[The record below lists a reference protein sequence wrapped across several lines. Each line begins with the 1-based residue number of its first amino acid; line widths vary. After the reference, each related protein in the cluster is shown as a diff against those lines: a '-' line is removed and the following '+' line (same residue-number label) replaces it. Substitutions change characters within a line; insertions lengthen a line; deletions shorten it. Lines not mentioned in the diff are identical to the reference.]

1 MAESITSEKRQQ
13 RNKARERRRS
23 LASDPFEE
31 MDETAR
37 EDDQQSGDREHETLK
52 QVATTAVAGA
62 VAAGIAGAAKALRER
77 GGDDSDSSGARDAA
91 TQNEQT
97 EPDDDAPSDA
107 LEQDPGTGDDEA
119 DEREEESREPEPRAE
134 GDPGAEPQSSSEPE
148 PESEPDPEQRDDEPT
163 RGSVRG
169 ASDGDAKKIVDKA
182 RGELQDLLGVE
193 PEGVSGFERSN
204 GQWTVT
210 LEVVEVKRIPEST
223 DVLSTYAVTFDDDHK
238 LISVSQRR
246 RYRRSQVEEG

>member
-1 MAESITSEKRQQ
+1 
-13 RNKARERRRS
+13 
-23 LASDPFEE
+23 
-31 MDETAR
+31 MDETAP
-37 EDDQQSGDREHETLK
+37 EDDQQSGGRDHDTLK
-52 QVATTAVAGA
+52 QVAATAVAGA

-77 GGDDSDSSGARDAA
+77 GGDDSSSEARDAA
-91 TQNEQT
+91 PQNEQT

-107 LEQDPGTGDDEA
+107 LEQDSGAGGDDEA
-119 DEREEESREPEPRAE
+119 DEREEESRGEPEPRAE
-134 GDPGAEPQSSSEPE
+134 GDAGGEPAASSEPE
-148 PESEPDPEQRDDEPT
+148 PEPEPEPEQRDDEPI

>member
-1 MAESITSEKRQQ
+1 MAESTTGEKRQQ

-23 LASDPFEE
+23 LASDPFEQ

-37 EDDQQSGDREHETLK
+37 EDDQQSGGREHDTLK
-52 QVATTAVAGA
+52 QVAATAVAGA

-77 GGDDSDSSGARDAA
+77 GGDDSDSSATRDAA
-91 TQNEQT
+91 PQNDPRER
-97 EPDDDAPSDA
+97 DDDAPSDA
-107 LEQDPGTGDDEA
+107 LEQDPGTGDDDEA
-119 DEREEESREPEPRAE
+119 DERDEESPGEPEPRAE
-134 GDPGAEPQSSSEPE
+134 GDAGGEPESRSEPE
-148 PESEPDPEQRDDEPT
+148 AEPEQRDDEPT
-163 RGSVRG
+163 RSSVRG

-182 RGELQDLLGVE
+182 RGELQELLGVE

-204 GQWTVT
+204 GQWTVM